1 VRDGLCGRR
10 LYLSL
15 LISQQLRQLGDID
28 RDQPLGH
35 MVVQITV
42 QAADV
47 PTGTPLPEPAA
58 ISNASSLTSL
68 ANTSSFWVTST
79 VRVSIIWCASSWLGR
94 SASSAFLA
102 GLFGLDDFYYL
113 VLASRALI
121 GPHIVAGA
129 IGKDAD

>member
-15 LISQQLRQLGDID
+15 LIAQQLRQLGDID

-47 PTGTPLPEPAA
+47 PAGTPLPEPAA

-68 ANTSSFWVTST
+68 TNTSSFWVTST
-79 VRVSIIWCASSWLGR
+79 VRVSII
-94 SASSAFLA
+94 
-102 GLFGLDDFYYL
+102 
-113 VLASRALI
+113 
-121 GPHIVAGA
+121 
-129 IGKDAD
+129 